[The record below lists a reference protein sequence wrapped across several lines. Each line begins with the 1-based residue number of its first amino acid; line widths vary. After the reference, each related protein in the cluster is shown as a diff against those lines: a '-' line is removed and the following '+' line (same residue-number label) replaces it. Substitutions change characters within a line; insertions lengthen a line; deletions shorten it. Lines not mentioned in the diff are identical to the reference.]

1 MKSKVALLLIFAL
14 TAFTLQQNRKITG
27 FVRDE
32 NQKPLADVI
41 VMVPNTMISTTTDS
55 LGRYTIQ
62 VPVYAL
68 TLTFVLPHYTSQQ
81 VSIGKSSTLNVTL
94 KTGRINL
101 SEALSDRQQ
110 VYGKVS

>member
-1 MKSKVALLLIFAL
+1 MKSKVALLLFFAL
-14 TAFTLQQNRKITG
+14 TAFTLLQNRKITG

-55 LGRYTIQ
+55 LGRYAIQ
-62 VPVYAL
+62 VPAYAL

-81 VSIGKSSTLNVTL
+81 VSIGKSSILNVTL
-94 KTGRINL
+94 KTGRIN
-101 SEALSDRQQ
+101 
-110 VYGKVS
+110 